1 MSKIYIIIFISIYFI
16 IIISTERIYYQTLF
30 NESLELIPKFQK
42 SSPNSYHFWKFI
54 AYLGGKPVLGGIY
67 VVLFLFLPL
76 NKVFIMFFLLIF
88 TGFVDHTSKILY
100 RQERPLWM
108 NDEIDV
114 HSEHACGYG
123 NPSGHALSSS
133 CLYLSFWYMLSDL
146 ITGLIKNNKKLFNI
160 IKYTFLTV
168 CLGIVYLIMTSR
180 IYLGVHSINQIIFG
194 FFIGVGIFLLFLPL
208 FKSYCNT
215 STEFL
220 NKQYNYR
227 YFIFGMIIA
236 GILIYYISYFSRK
249 DVEGVKELLNWKK
262 MCLEQKWSKILIK
275 GSFMGG
281 ESIFIILGMYLGL
294 FFVKYKIDKI
304 YKNTEEIIFNW
315 QREKFINRLIRLIF
329 LAIGF
334 IPVGI
339 IFLLN
344 LFDISYIFFY
354 IVTPLLFCLGGFL
367 TFGPCLLFGYKLI
380 SSKITNNEIIH
391 LEPQLNE

>member
-1 MSKIYIIIFISIYFI
+1 MTKIYIIIFISIYFI
-16 IIISTERIYYQTLF
+16 IIISTERIYFQTLF

-42 SSPNSYHFWKFI
+42 SCSNSYHFWKFI

-76 NKVFIMFFLLIF
+76 NKVYIIFFLLIF

-133 CLYLSFWYMLSDL
+133 CLYLSLWYMLSDL
-146 ITGLIKNNKKLFNI
+146 ISGLIKNNKKLFNI
-160 IKYTFLTV
+160 IKYTILTV

-220 NKQYNYR
+220 NKQYNCR

-236 GILIYYISYFSRK
+236 GILIYYISYYSRK
-249 DVEGVKELLNWKK
+249 DVEEVKELLNWKK
-262 MCLEQKWSKILIK
+262 MCLDQKWSKILIK

-294 FFVKYKIDKI
+294 FFVKYKINNI
-304 YKNTEEIIFNW
+304 YKNTEEIIFN
-315 QREKFINRLIRLIF
+315 
-329 LAIGF
+329 
-334 IPVGI
+334 
-339 IFLLN
+339 
-344 LFDISYIFFY
+344 
-354 IVTPLLFCLGGFL
+354 
-367 TFGPCLLFGYKLI
+367 
-380 SSKITNNEIIH
+380 
-391 LEPQLNE
+391 